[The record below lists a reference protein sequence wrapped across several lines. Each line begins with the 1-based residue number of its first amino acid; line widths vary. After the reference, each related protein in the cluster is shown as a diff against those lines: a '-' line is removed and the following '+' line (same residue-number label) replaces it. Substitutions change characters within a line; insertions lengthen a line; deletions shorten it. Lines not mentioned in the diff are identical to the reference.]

1 MVTELTEKTFDAFVR
16 SNSIAVIDCWAPW
29 CGPCR
34 RMTPIIEA
42 LSEETKGKAG
52 VAKLNV
58 DTAPAISTRFGIRA
72 IPTVLIFKD
81 GVLVE
86 SLVGLRGKE
95 DLLEYINTM

>member
-1 MVTELTEKTFDAFVR
+1 MVTDLTEKTFDEFVR
-16 SNSIAVIDCWAPW
+16 TNSIAVIDCWAPW

-42 LSEETKGKAG
+42 LSNETQGKAG

-58 DTAPAISTRFGIRA
+58 DNAPAISMRFGIRA
-72 IPTVLIFKD
+72 IPTVLMFKD
-81 GVLVE
+81 GLLVE
-86 SLVGLRGKE
+86 ALVGLRGKE